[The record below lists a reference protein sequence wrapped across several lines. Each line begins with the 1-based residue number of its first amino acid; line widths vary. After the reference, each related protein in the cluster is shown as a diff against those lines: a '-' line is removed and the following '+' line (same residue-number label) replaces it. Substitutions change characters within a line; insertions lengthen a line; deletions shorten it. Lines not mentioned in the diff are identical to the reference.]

1 VNGEIDSANDST
13 QQDENARLALFCLVA
28 RELINIHLDVDSVL
42 RRVLM
47 VIARAMDAA
56 DGGLYILGESGDISH
71 RLFIQGGQVQ
81 DREGEHADVGLEK
94 GLVDWVMQHRQ
105 GALVANT
112 AQDERWRPL
121 AAGDLPRSAI
131 AVPLPTPIDIVGVLT
146 LVHEQPGYF
155 TSADLVMLAAIADQ
169 MATAIVN
176 ARLYQAEQRR
186 RHLAATLA
194 EISQTISATLDLDR
208 LFDVILEQLARVVHY
223 DSSLIFLQQGGE
235 LRPVAY
241 RGFKDPEAV
250 LLLSYD
256 WAEEDLAVRVMRDRQ
271 TTVVDDVQQSPGWR
285 ATASIK
291 TVRGWIGAPLI
302 TKEDV
307 LGVLVVNSS
316 RPGVYTPEDAQV
328 ATTFAHQAAIALANA
343 RMVEQLQAAEAR
355 YARLFEDST
364 DIILIIDL
372 DGRVLDANHKA
383 CELLGCDK
391 TVLVDCDVA
400 DLQADLRTCFEDA
413 LPAWSNGQETVFEVD
428 LLTAPGRVIPLEFCA
443 KLVDYGSADAIQ
455 WNGRDVA
462 AQRELAQLHQDLTNM
477 ILHDLRGPMGN
488 LLGAVEIIPSLMGQ
502 LPPES
507 ALAQVLDIALR
518 SGQQMHDLVDSML
531 DVSRLERGRVPL
543 KQVPVIVNDLLR
555 AVEDQVSPM
564 AQAKQIE
571 LSFDVRGKAQTLRVD
586 HSMIRR
592 VLVNLVDNAI
602 KYSPHRRPVRVVA
615 DQRNGDVIFSVIDR
629 GPGIPLEQQGRIFE
643 KFVRLHH
650 QGDPSGIGLG
660 LAFCRLAVE
669 AHGGHIWVES
679 APDQGS
685 SFSFMLPVAK

>member
-1 VNGEIDSANDST
+1 MNSDSCSANDST

-47 VIARAMDAA
+47 VIVRTMDAA

-71 RLFIQGGQVQ
+71 RLFIQGGEVQ
-81 DREGEHADVGLEK
+81 GRESEPADVVVEK
-94 GLVDWVMQHRQ
+94 GLVDWVVQHRQ

-112 AQDERWRPL
+112 AQDERWWPP

-131 AVPLPTPIDIVGVLT
+131 AVPLPTPSSIVGVLT
-146 LVHEQPGYF
+146 LVHAQPGHF
-155 TSADLVMLAAIADQ
+155 AGGDLAMLAAIAEQ
-169 MATAIVN
+169 MATAIFN

-194 EISQTISATLDLDR
+194 EVSQTISATLDLDR

-223 DSSLIFLQQGGE
+223 DSSLIFLQQDGE

-250 LLLSYD
+250 LLLSFD

-271 TTVVDDVQQSPGWR
+271 TTVVDDAQQSPGWR
-285 ATASIK
+285 ATAAAQC
-291 TVRGWIGAPLI
+291 VRGWIGAPLI

-316 RPGVYTPEDAQV
+316 QPSVYTPEDAQV
-328 ATTFAHQAAIALANA
+328 VTAFAQQAAIALANA
-343 RMVEQLQAAEAR
+343 HMVEQLQAAEAR

-364 DIILIIDL
+364 DVIFILDF
-372 DGRVLDANHKA
+372 DGRLLDANRKA
-383 CELLGCDK
+383 SELLGCNK
-391 TVLVDCDVA
+391 TALVGCDVA
-400 DLQADLRTCFEDA
+400 SLQADLRSRFEDA
-413 LPAWSNGQETVFEVD
+413 LPAWRSGQETVFEVD
-428 LLTAPGRVIPLEFCA
+428 LLVAPGRVIPLEFCA
-443 KLVDYGSADAIQ
+443 KRVDYGGAAAIQ

-462 AQRELAQLHQDLTNM
+462 AQRELEQLHQDLTNM
-477 ILHDLRGPMGN
+477 ILHALRGPMGN

-502 LPPES
+502 MPPES
-507 ALAQVLDIALR
+507 PLAQVLDIALR

-543 KQVPVIVNDLLR
+543 KQVPVAVNDLLR
-555 AVEDQVSPM
+555 AVEDQVSPT

-571 LSFDVRGKAQTLRVD
+571 LSFDVYGKALTLLVD

-602 KYSPHRRPVRVVA
+602 KYSPHRRPVHVIA

-679 APDQGS
+679 TPDQGS
-685 SFSFMLPVAK
+685 AFSFMLPAVK

>member
-1 VNGEIDSANDST
+1 VSGERYSTNNHT

-28 RELINIHLDVDSVL
+28 RELNIHLDVDSVL

-56 DGGLYILGESGDISH
+56 DGGLYVFGESGDISH
-71 RLFIQGGQVQ
+71 RLVIQGGQVQ
-81 DREGEHADVGLEK
+81 DGDDARADVVLEK
-94 GLVDWVMQHRQ
+94 GLAGWVMRHRQ

-112 AQDERWRPL
+112 TQDERWYPL

-131 AVPLPTPIDIVGVLT
+131 AVPLQTPAGVVGVLT
-146 LVHEQPGYF
+146 LAHGQPDYF
-155 TSADLVMLAAIADQ
+155 ADGDLAMLAAIADQ
-169 MATAIVN
+169 MAMAIVN

-194 EISQTISATLDLDR
+194 EVSQTISATLDLDR

-223 DSSLIFLQQGGE
+223 DSSLIFLQQDGE

-241 RGFKDPEAV
+241 RGFKDPETV
-250 LLLSYD
+250 LLLSFD
-256 WAEEDLAVRVMRDRQ
+256 WAEEDLAMRVMRDRQ
-271 TTVVDDVQQSPGWR
+271 TAVVDDVQQSPGWR
-285 ATASIK
+285 ATAAAEC
-291 TVRGWIGAPLI
+291 VRGWIGAPLI
-302 TKEDV
+302 TKKDV
-307 LGVLVVNSS
+307 LGVLVVNSRQPS
-316 RPGVYTPEDAQV
+316 IYTAEDAQV
-328 ATTFAHQAAIALANA
+328 ATAFAQQAAIALDNA
-343 RMVEQLQAAEAR
+343 HMVEQLQAAEAR

-364 DIILIIDL
+364 DIIFIL
-372 DGRVLDANHKA
+372 DFDGQVLDANRKA
-383 CELLGCDK
+383 CELLGCYK
-391 TVLVDCDVA
+391 AALVGCGVA
-400 DLQADLRTCFEDA
+400 DLQADLLSRFEDA
-413 LPAWSNGQETVFEVD
+413 LPAWRNGEETVFEVD
-428 LLTAPGRVIPLEFCA
+428 LLAAPGHVIPLEFCA
-443 KLVDYGSADAIQ
+443 KRVDYGGAAAIQ
-455 WNGRDVA
+455 WNGRDVS
-462 AQRELAQLHQDLTNM
+462 AQRELAQLHQDLTTM

-507 ALAQVLDIALR
+507 TLAQVLDIALR

-531 DVSRLERGRVPL
+531 DVSRLERGVVPL
-543 KQVPVIVNDLLR
+543 KQVPVAVNDLLR
-555 AVEDQVSPM
+555 AVKDQVSPT

-571 LSFDVRGKAQTLRVD
+571 LTFDVRGEAPPLRVD

-602 KYSPHRRPVRVVA
+602 KYSSHRRPVRVIA
-615 DQRNGDVIFSVIDR
+615 DQRNGDVIFSVIDQ

-679 APDQGS
+679 APNQGS
-685 SFSFMLPVAK
+685 AFSFMLPAAK

>member
-1 VNGEIDSANDST
+1 VNGEIDSANDPA

-28 RELINIHLDVDSVL
+28 RELNIHLDVDSVL

-47 VIARAMDAA
+47 VLARAMDAA
-56 DGGLYILGESGDISH
+56 DGGLYVFGESGDISH
-71 RLFIQGGQVQ
+71 RLVIQDGQVQ
-81 DREGEHADVGLEK
+81 DGDDAHADMVLEK
-94 GLVDWVMQHRQ
+94 GLAGWVVHHRQ
-105 GALVANT
+105 GVLVANT
-112 AQDERWRPL
+112 AQDERWYPL
-121 AAGDLPRSAI
+121 AAAEPPRSAM
-131 AVPLPTPIDIVGVLT
+131 AVPLPAPAGIVGVLT
-146 LVHEQPGYF
+146 LVHKQPGYF
-155 TSADLVMLAAIADQ
+155 TGGDLAMLAAIADQ

-194 EISQTISATLDLDR
+194 EVSQTISATLDLDR

-223 DSSLIFLQQGGE
+223 DSSLIFLQQDGE
-235 LRPVAY
+235 LRPVAC
-241 RGFKDPEAV
+241 RGFQDPEAV
-250 LLLSYD
+250 LLLSFD

-271 TTVVDDVQQSPGWR
+271 TAVVDDVQQSPGWR
-285 ATASIK
+285 ATAAARC
-291 TVRGWIGAPLI
+291 VRGWIGAPLI

-307 LGVLVVNSS
+307 LGVLVVNSN

-328 ATTFAHQAAIALANA
+328 ATAFAHQAAIALANA
-343 RMVEQLQAAEAR
+343 HMVEQLQAAEAR

-364 DIILIIDL
+364 DIIFILDF
-372 DGRVLDANHKA
+372 DGRVLDANRKA
-383 CELLGCDK
+383 CELLGCYK
-391 TVLVDCDVA
+391 TALVGCGVA
-400 DLQADLRTCFEDA
+400 GLQADLLSRFENA
-413 LPAWSNGQETVFEVD
+413 LPAWRSGQETVFEVD
-428 LLTAPGRVIPLEFCA
+428 LSAAPGHVIPLEFCA
-443 KLVDYGSADAIQ
+443 KSVDYGGAAAIQ

-462 AQRELAQLHQDLTNM
+462 AQRELAQLHEDLTNM

-518 SGQQMHDLVDSML
+518 SGQQLHDLVDSML
-531 DVSRLERGRVPL
+531 DVSRLERGKVPL
-543 KQVPVIVNDLLR
+543 KQVPVAVNDLFR
-555 AVEDQVSPM
+555 AVEDQVSPT

-571 LSFDVRGKAQTLRVD
+571 LSFDVRGEAPLLRVD

-602 KYSPHRRPVRVVA
+602 KYSTHRRPVRVVA
-615 DQRNGDVIFSVIDR
+615 DQRNGDVIFSVIDQ

-685 SFSFMLPVAK
+685 TFSFMLPAVK